1 MKPLRITQTL
11 LSSWKWVYLKDDGY
25 EEFLQTL
32 NREKKPQTKAM
43 LEGIRF
49 ENVLNGVLD
58 GAPID
63 PKHEWLYPILE
74 ISDELCG
81 ASQQVTLFREIEVQ
95 GVPFLLHGV
104 LDFLKQGIIYDTKFS
119 TNYKV
124 GKYLDS
130 PQTSM
135 YFALVPEARLFEYI
149 ISDGKYV
156 YREKY
161 PRYLI
166 GDGIEPIER
175 TIDNFMSFLDRQ
187 NLLTTFKENWEVKKE
202 P

>member
-11 LSSWKWVYLKDDGY
+11 LSSWKYSYILDNGY
-25 EEFLQTL
+25 EEFLKTL
-32 NREKKPQTKAM
+32 RREPKQPSKQM
-43 LEGIRF
+43 LEGVRF
-49 ENVLNGVLD
+49 ENIVNAVLD
-58 GAPID
+58 GAPIEPD
-63 PKHEWLYPILE
+63 HEWLNPVID
-74 ISDELCG
+74 ITDELWG
-81 ASQQVTLFREIEVQ
+81 ASQQVTVFREIEVQ
-95 GVPFLLHGV
+95 GVTFLLHGV

-119 TNYKV
+119 KNYHV

-161 PRYLI
+161 PRDLL
-166 GDGIEPIER
+166 GDGIEPIET
-175 TIDNFMSFLDRQ
+175 TINNFMSFLDRQ
-187 NLLTTFKENWEVKKE
+187 NLQDEFIKNWEVK
-202 P
+202 

>member
-1 MKPLRITQTL
+1 MNPLRITQTL

-74 ISDELCG
+74 ISDELWG

-166 GDGIEPIER
+166 GEGIEPIER

-187 NLLTTFKENWEVKKE
+187 NLLQTFKENWEVKKE

>member
-1 MKPLRITQTL
+1 MNPLRITQTL

-25 EEFLQTL
+25 EEFLRTL

-74 ISDELCG
+74 ISDELWG

-187 NLLTTFKENWEVKKE
+187 NLLQTFKENWEVKKE

>member
-1 MKPLRITQTL
+1 MNPLRITQTL
-11 LSSWKWVYLKDDGY
+11 LSSWKYVYLKEDGY
-25 EEFLQTL
+25 EEFLRTL

-49 ENVLNGVLD
+49 ENVLNAVLD
-58 GAPID
+58 GAAID
-63 PKHEWLYPILE
+63 PKHEWLYPIIE
-74 ISDELCG
+74 ISDELWG

-187 NLLTTFKENWEVKKE
+187 NLLQTFKENWEVKKE

>member
-11 LSSWKWVYLKDDGY
+11 LSSWKYSYILENGY
-25 EEFLQTL
+25 EEFLKTL
-32 NREKKPQTKAM
+32 RREPKQQTKAM

-49 ENVLNGVLD
+49 ENVVNAVLD

-63 PKHEWLYPILE
+63 PDHEWLNPILD
-74 ISDELCG
+74 ITDELWG
-81 ASQQVTLFREIEVQ
+81 ASQQVTVFREIEVQ
-95 GVPFLLHGV
+95 GVTFLLHGV
-104 LDFLKQGIIYDTKFS
+104 LDFLKQGVIYDTKFS
-119 TNYKV
+119 KRYEV

-161 PRYLI
+161 PRDLL
-166 GDGIEPIER
+166 GDGIEPIET
-175 TIDNFMSFLDRQ
+175 TINNFMSFLDRQ
-187 NLLTTFKENWEVKKE
+187 NLQDEFIKNWEVK
-202 P
+202 

>member
-1 MKPLRITQTL
+1 MNPLRITQTL

-32 NREKKPQTKAM
+32 KREKKPQTKAM

-74 ISDELCG
+74 ISDELWG
-81 ASQQVTLFREIEVQ
+81 ASQQVTLFREIKVQ
-95 GVPFLLHGV
+95 GVPFLLQGV
-104 LDFLKQGIIYDTKFS
+104 LDFLKQGVIYDTKFS

-187 NLLTTFKENWEVKKE
+187 NLLSTFKENWEVKKE

>member
-11 LSSWKWVYLKDDGY
+11 LSSWKYSYILDDGY
-25 EEFLQTL
+25 EAFLKTL
-32 NREKKPQTKAM
+32 RKEPKQQTKAM

-49 ENVLNGVLD
+49 ENVVNAVLD

-63 PKHEWLYPILE
+63 PDHEWLNPILD
-74 ISDELCG
+74 ITDELWG
-81 ASQQVTLFREIEVQ
+81 ASQQVTVFREIEVQ
-95 GVPFLLHGV
+95 GVTFLLHGV
-104 LDFLKQGIIYDTKFS
+104 LDFLKQGVIYDTKFS
-119 TNYKV
+119 KRYEV

-161 PRYLI
+161 PRYLL
-166 GDGIEPIER
+166 GDGIEPIET
-175 TIDNFMSFLDRQ
+175 TINNFMSFLDRQ
-187 NLLTTFKENWEVKKE
+187 NLLQTYTENWEVE
-202 P
+202 YS

>member
-11 LSSWKWVYLKDDGY
+11 LSSWKYSYILENGY
-25 EEFLQTL
+25 EEFLKTL
-32 NREKKPQTKAM
+32 RREPKQQSKQM

-95 GVPFLLHGV
+95 GVTFLLHGV
-104 LDFLKQGIIYDTKFS
+104 LDFLKQGVIYDTKFS
-119 TNYKV
+119 KRYEV

-161 PRYLI
+161 PRDLL
-166 GDGIEPIER
+166 GDGIEPIET
-175 TIDNFMSFLDRQ
+175 TINNFMSFLAHM
-187 NLLTTFKENWEVKKE
+187 
-202 P
+202 

>member
-11 LSSWKWVYLKDDGY
+11 LSSWKYSYILENGY
-25 EEFLQTL
+25 EEFLKTL
-32 NREKKPQTKAM
+32 RKEPKQQTKAM

-49 ENVLNGVLD
+49 ENVVNAVLD
-58 GAPID
+58 GAPIEPD
-63 PKHEWLYPILE
+63 HEWLNPILD
-74 ISDELCG
+74 ITDELWG
-81 ASQQVTLFREIEVQ
+81 ASQQVTVFREIEVQ
-95 GVPFLLHGV
+95 GVTFLLHGV
-104 LDFLKQGIIYDTKFS
+104 LDFLKQGVIYDTKFS
-119 TNYKV
+119 KRYEV

-161 PRYLI
+161 PRDLL
-166 GDGIEPIER
+166 GDGIEPIET
-175 TIDNFMSFLDRQ
+175 TINNFMSFLDRQ
-187 NLLTTFKENWEVKKE
+187 NLLQTYTENWEVK
-202 P
+202 

>member
-11 LSSWKWVYLKDDGY
+11 LSSWKYSYILENGY
-25 EEFLQTL
+25 EEFLKTL
-32 NREKKPQTKAM
+32 RKEPKQQTKAM

-49 ENVLNGVLD
+49 ENVVNAVLD
-58 GAPID
+58 GAPIEPD
-63 PKHEWLYPILE
+63 HEWLNPILD
-74 ISDELCG
+74 ITDELWG
-81 ASQQVTLFREIEVQ
+81 ASQQVTVFREIEIA
-95 GVPFLLHGV
+95 GIPFLLHGV

-119 TNYKV
+119 KSYKV

-161 PRYLI
+161 PRDLL
-166 GDGIEPIER
+166 GDGIEPIEV
-175 TIDNFMSFLDRQ
+175 TINNFMSFLDRQ
-187 NLLTTFKENWEVKKE
+187 NLQDEFIKNWEVK
-202 P
+202 